1 MRPHRLLPVALLV
14 VLALTAVLSG
24 AVAAATATPVA
35 ARASA
40 CDPQGAWV
48 ARGPAIAR
56 YLAAVN
62 PTLVRIRVLGGTM
75 QMQLRSGRWVVRSA
89 GLRVAGKISET
100 TSFTEALAIETSGPY
115 TLTGGTLRLGK
126 VRSSLA
132 IRDVKITSGGETLS
146 PPDPAPEVEM
156 LAGRTVRYR
165 CAGDTL
171 TFAIPTPG
179 LTATLT
185 FTRP

>member
-1 MRPHRLLPVALLV
+1 MRAQRLLPVTLTAA
-14 VLALTAVLSG
+14 LAL
-24 AVAAATATPVA
+24 AVAFCGSAGAAP
-35 ARASA
+35 ARSGASA
-40 CDPQGAWV
+40 CDPQGTWI

-75 QMQLRSGRWVVRSA
+75 QMQLRAGRWVVRSS

-146 PPDPAPEVEM
+146 PPDPAPEVET